1 MPGGDAAEGAA
12 DDDWQG
18 RLAREWRRRFL
29 VPAPA
34 DDAGGWE
41 AADPWAFAEWPDL
54 GATLERLEACAKA
67 GAIGAA
73 FDAIHATEAHRR
85 WFWHE
90 AGKPMRPA
98 PGTVLDIAA
107 ALPEAPSWAL
117 EFLGGCIAEG
127 RNLKAHRANIVHRL
141 RSWAVAELADVRTVY
156 EEERF
161 GSGDD
166 DPPLWRRL
174 VNEGMPVADAR
185 ALAEKDLRRFTP
197 ALLEAR
203 IYDRV
208 REILADTPLTPAPR
222 QHERSGESAP
232 DGDALRASVRQVR
245 SAFREGWPAR
255 FYLPSNRALVSLRMP
270 ELAGWPAEI
279 DRRIG
284 RLFARP

>member
-1 MPGGDAAEGAA
+1 MPGGDAAADAA

-29 VPAPA
+29 VLAPA
-34 DDAGGWE
+34 DDAGEWE

-85 WFWHE
+85 RFWSE
-90 AGKPMRPA
+90 AGKPFRPA
-98 PGTVLDIAA
+98 PHALFDIAA

-117 EFLGGCIAEG
+117 DCLGGCIAEG

-141 RSWAVAELADVRTVY
+141 RAWAVAELADVRAAF

-161 GSGDD
+161 GCEEY
-166 DPPLWRRL
+166 PPLWRQL
-174 VNEGMPVADAR
+174 VKMGKSEADAR
-185 ALAEKDLRRFTP
+185 AIAEKDLRRFTP

-222 QHERSGESAP
+222 QHERNGESAP
-232 DGDALRASVRQVR
+232 DGDALRASVRLVR

-255 FYLPSNRALVSLRMP
+255 FYLPSNRALASLRMAD
-270 ELAGWPAEI
+270 LAGWPAEI